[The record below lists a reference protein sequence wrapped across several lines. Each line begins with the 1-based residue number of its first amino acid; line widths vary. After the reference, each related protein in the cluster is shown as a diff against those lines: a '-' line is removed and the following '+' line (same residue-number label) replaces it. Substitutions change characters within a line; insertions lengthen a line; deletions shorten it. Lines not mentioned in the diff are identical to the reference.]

1 MCQRG
6 AIPFCLTK
14 TRGAQEG
21 DRREDLAGNV
31 SSPSKALTLYSHHV
45 LDGREGG
52 WAHSRPGIPNITS
65 GSGTAQISQKQT
77 SVAEKKKK
85 KNNFKYESTAIL
97 LNPFLS
103 PQVVTVTKG
112 EYTDEAMSYFSV
124 LQI

>member
-1 MCQRG
+1 MPTWSHSLLPYKNQRG
-6 AIPFCLTK
+6 T
-14 TRGAQEG
+14 G
-21 DRREDLAGNV
+21 RRPQGGSSWKRLLSFKGFDFVFTSRAGWQGRWVGTLQAWDSEHNIWV
-31 SSPSKALTLYSHHV
+31 WHSPNFSKA
-45 LDGREGG
+45 DIGG
-52 WAHSRPGIPNITS
+52 G
-65 GSGTAQISQKQT
+65 
-77 SVAEKKKK
+77 KKKK